1 MLVLIPARLGS
12 KGLKNKNI
20 KNFHGKPLIAHTIIA
35 AKKVKKVNRIIVVT
49 ESKKIKKIAEKF
61 GAEVPFLRPKK
72 LATSS
77 SLAIDSYIYTIKKIQ
92 KNEKKK
98 IRTFMVLLPTS
109 PLRNSNHITKALN
122 KFNSKKHDSLI
133 SVSRSDVPISWNKIL
148 DKKGFLKEIFIENGI
163 LKNRQHSRAS
173 YIPNGAIYIFKFAL
187 LEKYRKYIF
196 KKTIA
201 FIMDKRNSIDID
213 NIGEFNLA
221 KKYFKN

>member
-61 GAEVPFLRPKK
+61 GAEVPFLRPKR

-133 SVSRSDVPISWNKIL
+133 SVSRSDIPISWNKIL

>member
-35 AKKVKKVNRIIVVT
+35 AKKVKRVNRIIVVT

-61 GAEVPFLRPKK
+61 GAEVPFLRPKR

-133 SVSRSDVPISWNKIL
+133 SVSRSDIPISWNKIL

>member
-61 GAEVPFLRPKK
+61 GAEVPFLRPKR

-173 YIPNGAIYIFKFAL
+173 YIPNGAIYIFKFNL

-213 NIGEFNLA
+213 NVGEFNLA

>member
-61 GAEVPFLRPKK
+61 GAEVPFLRPKR

-173 YIPNGAIYIFKFAL
+173 YIPNGAIYIFKFNL

-213 NIGEFNLA
+213 NVREFNLA

>member
-61 GAEVPFLRPKK
+61 GAEVPFLRPKR

-173 YIPNGAIYIFKFAL
+173 YIPNGAIYIFKFNL

-213 NIGEFNLA
+213 NIEEFNLA

>member
-1 MLVLIPARLGS
+1 
-12 KGLKNKNI
+12 
-20 KNFHGKPLIAHTIIA
+20 
-35 AKKVKKVNRIIVVT
+35 
-49 ESKKIKKIAEKF
+49 
-61 GAEVPFLRPKK
+61 
-72 LATSS
+72 
-77 SLAIDSYIYTIKKIQ
+77 
-92 KNEKKK
+92 
-98 IRTFMVLLPTS
+98 MVLLPTS

-173 YIPNGAIYIFKFAL
+173 YIPNGAIYIFKFNL

-201 FIMDKRNSIDID
+201 FIMDKRNSIDIE
-213 NIGEFNLA
+213 NVGEFNLA
-221 KKYFKN
+221 KNILKLI

>member
-61 GAEVPFLRPKK
+61 GAEVPFLRPKR

-98 IRTFMVLLPTS
+98 
-109 PLRNSNHITKALN
+109 N
-122 KFNSKKHDSLI
+122 
-133 SVSRSDVPISWNKIL
+133 
-148 DKKGFLKEIFIENGI
+148 
-163 LKNRQHSRAS
+163 
-173 YIPNGAIYIFKFAL
+173 
-187 LEKYRKYIF
+187 
-196 KKTIA
+196 
-201 FIMDKRNSIDID
+201 
-213 NIGEFNLA
+213 
-221 KKYFKN
+221 

>member
-122 KFNSKKHDSLI
+122 TFNSKKHDSLI

>member
-35 AKKVKKVNRIIVVT
+35 AKKVKRVNRIIVVT

-61 GAEVPFLRPKK
+61 GAEVPFLRPKR

-109 PLRNSNHITKALN
+109 PLRNSNHIKKALN